1 MVLEE
6 RLIKLFND
14 FIIDVRSHLNDIDDI
29 ELKRTFL
36 TLLNDYRNRMEN
48 LNEDKLV

>member
-36 TLLNDYRNRMEN
+36 TLLSDYRDRMEN
-48 LNEDKLV
+48 LNEDKVA

>member
-36 TLLNDYRNRMEN
+36 ILLNDYRNRMEN

>member
-6 RLIKLFND
+6 RLIKLFNN
-14 FIIDVRSHLNDIDDI
+14 FMVDVRAHINDIDDE

-36 TLLNDYRNRMEN
+36 TILMDYRNRMEN
-48 LNEDKLV
+48 LNEEETY

>member
-48 LNEDKLV
+48 VNEDELV

>member
-48 LNEDKLV
+48 LNEDELV

>member
-6 RLIKLFND
+6 RLLNLFND
-14 FIIDVRSHLNDIDDI
+14 FMVDVRTHVNDIDNE
-29 ELKRTFL
+29 ELRRTFITML
-36 TLLNDYRNRMEN
+36 HDYRNRMEN